1 MEKKKKRRSGIE
13 LFKYIFLFS
22 FMNPFSFH
30 CSLNQADWDSQIFT
44 YIIEH
49 SALAS
54 QTLLNL
60 NKITVAS
67 GENIQLIIQVDSLF
81 SFENL

>member
-13 LFKYIFLFS
+13 LFKYIFYFPSWTHFL
-22 FMNPFSFH
+22 PIVP
-30 CSLNQADWDSQIFT
+30 LNQAD
-44 YIIEH
+44 IIEH